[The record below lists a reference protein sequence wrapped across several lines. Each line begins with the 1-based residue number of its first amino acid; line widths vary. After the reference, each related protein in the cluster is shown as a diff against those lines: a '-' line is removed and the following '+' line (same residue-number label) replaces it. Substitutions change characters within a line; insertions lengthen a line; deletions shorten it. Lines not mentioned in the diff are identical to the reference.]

1 MCFAYLVGKVILGRK
16 LFVQNISNTFVY
28 FSRSA
33 IFNKS
38 TLKSPTII
46 FVVFSFPNLLISGAN
61 SFINVSMLML
71 LLLSFGG
78 L

>member
-1 MCFAYLVGKVILGRK
+1 MGKVILGRK
-16 LFVQNISNTFVY
+16 LFEQNMSNTFAY
-28 FSRSA
+28 FSSSA

-46 FVVFSFPNLLISGAN
+46 FVVFSFPKILTSGAN
-61 SFINVSMLML
+61 SLINVSILVL

>member
-1 MCFAYLVGKVILGRK
+1 MGKVILGRK
-16 LFVQNISNTFVY
+16 LFEQNMSNTFAY

-46 FVVFSFPNLLISGAN
+46 FVVFSFPKVLISGAN
-61 SFINVSMLML
+61 SFINVSILVL